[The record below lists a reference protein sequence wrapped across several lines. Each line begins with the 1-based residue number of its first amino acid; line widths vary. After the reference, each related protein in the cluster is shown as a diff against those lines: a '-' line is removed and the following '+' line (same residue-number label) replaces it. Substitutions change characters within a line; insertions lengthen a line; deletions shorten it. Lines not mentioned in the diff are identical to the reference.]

1 MSVKLKI
8 LLCLIVTVA
17 VQSHSTT
24 AATMQIKSPAEQ
36 AILVDHATGTALF
49 EKNSEQAMAPSSMSK
64 LMTLYI
70 LFSRLTD
77 GSISMDDTF
86 LVSKKAWRMGGS
98 KMFVGINTEV
108 KISDLIRGII
118 VQSGND
124 ACIVVAEGIS
134 GDEDTFAVQMNETA
148 REIGMLDSY
157 FTNSSGWPHPEHVTT
172 AKDLSIL
179 MRLMVDKFPKL
190 YQIFSER
197 SFTYSKIR
205 QSNRNPLLYKNI
217 GADGLKTGYTN
228 AAGYGLAASAVQDGR
243 RLHLVVNGLKSVNQR
258 SRESQRLLSWGFRVF
273 SNYTLFQAGEI
284 VSEAK
289 VWLGDEDTVPLLTEK
304 PLTIVI
310 PRRSRRGMEV
320 SVNYLGPLPAPIVR
334 GQKVATLRI
343 EAPNMAAI
351 ERPLIAGA
359 DLGRKGLIGRLS
371 ATLKHLLFG
380 NSSN

>member
-1 MSVKLKI
+1 
-8 LLCLIVTVA
+8 
-17 VQSHSTT
+17 
-24 AATMQIKSPAEQ
+24 
-36 AILVDHATGTALF
+36 
-49 EKNSEQAMAPSSMSK
+49 
-64 LMTLYI
+64 
-70 LFSRLTD
+70 
-77 GSISMDDTF
+77 
-86 LVSKKAWRMGGS
+86 
-98 KMFVGINTEV
+98 MFVGVNNEV

-134 GDEDTFAVQMNETA
+134 GDEDSFAAQMNETA

-157 FTNSSGWPHPEHVTT
+157 FINSSGWPHPEHVTT

-179 MRLMVDKFPKL
+179 MRLMIDKFPKL

-217 GADGLKTGYTN
+217 GADGLKTGY
-228 AAGYGLAASAVQDGR
+228 AKEAGYGLAASAVRDGR
-243 RLHLVVNGLKSVNQR
+243 RLLLVVNGLKSVNQR

-273 SNYTLFQAGEI
+273 SNYTLFKAGEI
-284 VSEAK
+284 VSKAK
-289 VWLGDEDTVPLLTEK
+289 VWLGDEDTVPLVTEK

-334 GQKVATLRI
+334 GQKIAALRI
-343 EAPNMAAI
+343 EVPNMAAI
-351 ERPLIAGA
+351 ERPLIAGS
-359 DLGRKGLIGRLS
+359 DVGRKGLIGRLS

-380 NSSN
+380 TSSN